1 MERNR
6 VEDVKKSNLLAK
18 TVLIREQAVE
28 KHVLQRC
35 QALRPIAPRAR
46 KLEERHAHNAASSF
60 NAVSLQPEI
69 GFDGL
74 ESVFV
79 PPVIAEEKTPV
90 PGVCTKL
97 LYLLAQDVFVESRRR
112 STSIRLPS
120 SAWLCETTIGCNK
133 HWRCK
138 ADMDGPSRSKS

>member
-6 VEDVKKSNLLAK
+6 VEDVKTSNLLAK
-18 TVLIREQAVE
+18 TALIREQAVE

-97 LYLLAQDVFVESRRR
+97 LDLLAQDVFVESRRP
-112 STSIRLPS
+112 LDKHPS
-120 SAWLCETTIGCNK
+120 ALISMAL
-133 HWRCK
+133 
-138 ADMDGPSRSKS
+138 